1 MSDLGYLVWFIAM
14 AVVTATLLTVGM
26 LVASDVMTLPSRRR
40 SRERAKALQAA
51 QTAQTAQESSA
62 ADASDEPTTHPD
74 DRHHTPRHRHAA

>member
-40 SRERAKALQAA
+40 SRERAEALRA
-51 QTAQTAQESSA
+51 AQTAQESSA